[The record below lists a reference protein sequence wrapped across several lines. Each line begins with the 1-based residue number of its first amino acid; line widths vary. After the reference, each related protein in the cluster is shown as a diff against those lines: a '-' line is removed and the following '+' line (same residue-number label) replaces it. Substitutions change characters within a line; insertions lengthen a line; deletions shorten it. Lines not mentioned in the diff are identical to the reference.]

1 MKTESENL
9 QDVQN
14 RVDKRGIAIQRV
26 GISDVYLPLQIKQEQ
41 HSQPVMARLKFTVDL
56 PMEYKGTHMSR
67 FQEILTKWHTNPIG
81 QAEIGNILD
90 EAITKLSSNSAH
102 LSMSFK
108 YFIEKLLLLVVKNLY
123 WI

>member
-41 HSQPVMARLKFTVDL
+41 HSQPVMARL
-56 PMEYKGTHMSR
+56 
-67 FQEILTKWHTNPIG
+67 N
-81 QAEIGNILD
+81 
-90 EAITKLSSNSAH
+90 
-102 LSMSFK
+102 
-108 YFIEKLLLLVVKNLY
+108 LL
-123 WI
+123 